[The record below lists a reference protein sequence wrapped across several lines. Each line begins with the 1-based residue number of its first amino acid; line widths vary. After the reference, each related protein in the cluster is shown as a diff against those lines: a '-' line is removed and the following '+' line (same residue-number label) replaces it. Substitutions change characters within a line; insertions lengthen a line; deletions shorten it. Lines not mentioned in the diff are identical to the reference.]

1 MKGFITDILFFLDE
15 SFDIKHTEP
24 FMLSMANRGKNTNG
38 SQFFM
43 YVFKGSNC
51 SVVSTKVDFF
61 HFSTLAPA
69 PHLDG

>member
-1 MKGFITDILFFLDE
+1 MNGFITDILFFLDE

-51 SVVSTKVDFF
+51 SIV
-61 HFSTLAPA
+61 
-69 PHLDG
+69 